1 MEGSSVH
8 SDPEGSELSQG
19 LLNYQQAQL
28 EQQNLQDE
36 ATEESKKAVSFMT
49 SASNEQL
56 QVEDQTPLIFSRSSS
71 FESLNS
77 FVQQPFQ
84 GSEYSSYQC
93 SRVTSGR
100 VSPSDLPDSPI
111 QSRPYTPKVKIL
123 KNHTIFAVKRQKLL
137 QYKLQKPII
146 NNGSINKSNSWTERF
161 VILSRLQTLVGYL
174 TVKAL
179 IMVCWRC
186 VWFFRGFI
194 RFYRGLSGFIGVGL
208 FRII

>member
-1 MEGSSVH
+1 MQNRNPEHLNLGGYVVLRIVIWAIGAKLKKYMRLSLFYLMANEIIVKRMIPIFLLFVPQIVPSDMEDSIVH
-8 SDPEGSELSQG
+8 SDPEGSELSEG

-28 EQQNLQDE
+28 EQQNHQDDS
-36 ATEESKKAVSFMT
+36 TEESKKAVSFMT

-111 QSRPYTPKVKIL
+111 QSRPYTPKVKI
-123 KNHTIFAVKRQKLL
+123 
-137 QYKLQKPII
+137 
-146 NNGSINKSNSWTERF
+146 
-161 VILSRLQTLVGYL
+161 
-174 TVKAL
+174 
-179 IMVCWRC
+179 
-186 VWFFRGFI
+186 
-194 RFYRGLSGFIGVGL
+194 
-208 FRII
+208 

>member
-1 MEGSSVH
+1 MVNKIIVKNDINFSLFVSQIVPSDMEGSSVH
-8 SDPEGSELSQG
+8 SDPEGSELSEG
-19 LLNYQQAQL
+19 RLNYQQAQL
-28 EQQNLQDE
+28 EQQNIQDE

-111 QSRPYTPKVKIL
+111 QSRPYTPKVKIKKIL
-123 KNHTIFAVKRQKLL
+123 QFLLLNAKNFCNTN
-137 QYKLQKPII
+137 YKNQLSTRGPST
-146 NNGSINKSNSWTERF
+146 NL
-161 VILSRLQTLVGYL
+161 ILGQRDL
-174 TVKAL
+174 
-179 IMVCWRC
+179 
-186 VWFFRGFI
+186 
-194 RFYRGLSGFIGVGL
+194 
-208 FRII
+208 

>member
-8 SDPEGSELSQG
+8 SDPEGSELSEG

-28 EQQNLQDE
+28 EQNLQDN
-36 ATEESKKAVSFMT
+36 ASEESKKAVSFMT
-49 SASNEQL
+49 SASNEQI

-111 QSRPYTPKVKIL
+111 QSRPYTPKVKI
-123 KNHTIFAVKRQKLL
+123 HTI
-137 QYKLQKPII
+137 I
-146 NNGSINKSNSWTERF
+146 
-161 VILSRLQTLVGYL
+161 
-174 TVKAL
+174 
-179 IMVCWRC
+179 CC
-186 VWFFRGFI
+186 
-194 RFYRGLSGFIGVGL
+194 
-208 FRII
+208 

>member
-1 MEGSSVH
+1 MENSIVH
-8 SDPEGSELSQG
+8 SDPEGSELSEG

-28 EQQNLQDE
+28 EQQNHQDDP
-36 ATEESKKAVSFMT
+36 TEESKKAVSFMT

-111 QSRPYTPKVKIL
+111 QSRPYTPKVK
-123 KNHTIFAVKRQKLL
+123 NHTIFLLLSAKKLCE
-137 QYKLQKPII
+137 YKLQKKVSTKGPAT
-146 NNGSINKSNSWTERF
+146 N
-161 VILSRLQTLVGYL
+161 LVLGQRNL
-174 TVKAL
+174 
-179 IMVCWRC
+179 
-186 VWFFRGFI
+186 
-194 RFYRGLSGFIGVGL
+194 
-208 FRII
+208 

>member
-8 SDPEGSELSQG
+8 SDPEGSELSEG
-19 LLNYQQAQL
+19 LLDYQQAQL
-28 EQQNLQDE
+28 EQNLQDN
-36 ATEESKKAVSFMT
+36 ASEESKKAVSFMT
-49 SASNEQL
+49 SASNEQI

-111 QSRPYTPKVKIL
+111 QSRPYTPKVKI
-123 KNHTIFAVKRQKLL
+123 HTI
-137 QYKLQKPII
+137 I
-146 NNGSINKSNSWTERF
+146 
-161 VILSRLQTLVGYL
+161 
-174 TVKAL
+174 
-179 IMVCWRC
+179 CC
-186 VWFFRGFI
+186 
-194 RFYRGLSGFIGVGL
+194 
-208 FRII
+208 

>member
-1 MEGSSVH
+1 MEDSIVH
-8 SDPEGSELSQG
+8 SDPEGSELSEG

-28 EQQNLQDE
+28 EQLNHQDDP
-36 ATEESKKAVSFMT
+36 TEESKKAVSFMT

-111 QSRPYTPKVKIL
+111 QSRPYTPKVKI
-123 KNHTIFAVKRQKLL
+123 
-137 QYKLQKPII
+137 
-146 NNGSINKSNSWTERF
+146 
-161 VILSRLQTLVGYL
+161 
-174 TVKAL
+174 
-179 IMVCWRC
+179 
-186 VWFFRGFI
+186 
-194 RFYRGLSGFIGVGL
+194 
-208 FRII
+208 

>member
-1 MEGSSVH
+1 MEESIVH
-8 SDPEGSELSQG
+8 SDPEGSELSEG
-19 LLNYQQAQL
+19 RLNYQQAQL
-28 EQQNLQDE
+28 EQQNIQDE
-36 ATEESKKAVSFMT
+36 ATEESKKAVSFIT

-111 QSRPYTPKVKIL
+111 QSRPYTPKVKRSYNFLLLTSKNFCNTNYKNQLSTRGPSTNLIL
-123 KNHTIFAVKRQKLL
+123 GQR
-137 QYKLQKPII
+137 
-146 NNGSINKSNSWTERF
+146 
-161 VILSRLQTLVGYL
+161 YL
-174 TVKAL
+174 
-179 IMVCWRC
+179 
-186 VWFFRGFI
+186 
-194 RFYRGLSGFIGVGL
+194 
-208 FRII
+208 

>member
-1 MEGSSVH
+1 MEGSIVH
-8 SDPEGSELSQG
+8 SDPEGSELSEG

-28 EQQNLQDE
+28 EQQNLQDDG
-36 ATEESKKAVSFMT
+36 TEESKKAVSFLA

-111 QSRPYTPKVKIL
+111 QSRPYTPKVK
-123 KNHTIFAVKRQKLL
+123 NHTIFVVKRQKLL
-137 QYKLQKPII
+137 QYKLQKPNI
-146 NNGSINKSNSWTERF
+146 NKGSINKPNSWTERF
-161 VILSRLQTLVGYL
+161 VILSRLQLVQTLV
-174 TVKAL
+174 V
-179 IMVCWRC
+179 
-186 VWFFRGFI
+186 
-194 RFYRGLSGFIGVGL
+194 
-208 FRII
+208 

>member
-1 MEGSSVH
+1 MANEIIVKRMIPIFLLFVPQIVPSDMEDSIVH
-8 SDPEGSELSQG
+8 SDPEGSELSEG

-28 EQQNLQDE
+28 EQQNHQDDS
-36 ATEESKKAVSFMT
+36 TEESKKAVSFMT

-111 QSRPYTPKVKIL
+111 QSRPYTPKVEIL
-123 KNHTIFAVKRQKLL
+123 KLAQFLL
-137 QYKLQKPII
+137 LNAKNFCNTNYKNQLSTRGPST
-146 NNGSINKSNSWTERF
+146 NLKSDP
-161 VILSRLQTLVGYL
+161 
-174 TVKAL
+174 
-179 IMVCWRC
+179 
-186 VWFFRGFI
+186 
-194 RFYRGLSGFIGVGL
+194 
-208 FRII
+208 

>member
-8 SDPEGSELSQG
+8 SDPEGSELSEG

-28 EQQNLQDE
+28 EQNLQDN
-36 ATEESKKAVSFMT
+36 ASEESKKAVSFMT

-111 QSRPYTPKVKIL
+111 QSRPYTPKVK
-123 KNHTIFAVKRQKLL
+123 NHTIFC
-137 QYKLQKPII
+137 
-146 NNGSINKSNSWTERF
+146 F
-161 VILSRLQTLVGYL
+161 
-174 TVKAL
+174 
-179 IMVCWRC
+179 
-186 VWFFRGFI
+186 
-194 RFYRGLSGFIGVGL
+194 
-208 FRII
+208 